1 VNGDF
6 ETGNTSGWTTFVDA
20 AGASFRA
27 STTQPKAGSYSGNL
41 VADFSAGNGGAVD
54 AVVKQ
59 ANVGSGGKVTP
70 NTDYVISFDLRGSTG
85 VGTFFCGIFSEIWR
99 RCFQG

>member
-6 ETGNTSGWTTFVDA
+6 ETGNTSGWTTFVNA
-20 AGASFRA
+20 AGASFTA
-27 STTQPKAGSYSGNL
+27 SSTQPKSGSYAGNL
-41 VADFSAGNGGAVD
+41 RADFSAGNGGAVD

-59 ANVGSGGKVTP
+59 ANVGAGGKVTQIP
-70 NTDYVISFDLRGSTG
+70 IMLFRLICVDLLAW
-85 VGTFFCGIFSEIWR
+85 VGFCGIFLRAIWR